1 MAVSARRSQT
11 ALLTVAA
18 AVWPCRRS
26 ACRQNQEE
34 GVSKLELSAVV
45 GVGVALAVVAEE
57 VATMA
62 AAGVETAL
70 VPVVGRQ
77 GGGMLLEFGFVNDS

>member
-1 MAVSARRSQT
+1 M
-11 ALLTVAA
+11 
-18 AVWPCRRS
+18 
-26 ACRQNQEE
+26 
-34 GVSKLELSAVV
+34 ELSAVV